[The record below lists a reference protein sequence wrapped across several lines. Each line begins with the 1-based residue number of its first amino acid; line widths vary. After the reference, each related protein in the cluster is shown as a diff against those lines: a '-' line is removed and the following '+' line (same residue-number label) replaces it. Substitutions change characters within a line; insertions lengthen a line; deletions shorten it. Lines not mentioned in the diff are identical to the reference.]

1 MKRVFPFG
9 LCIQLH
15 STIVLTRPPL
25 KIGRNFPKGKG
36 DSSSFAIHFS
46 VPFVF
51 FWTLGLSC

>member
-1 MKRVFPFG
+1 MKRVFPFE
-9 LCIQLH
+9 LCLQLY

-51 FWTLGLSC
+51 WTLGLSC